1 MQTKM
6 LLPILFFTAST
17 IFAQTQN
24 INVKSTGLTVAEKAT
39 IDLSKIYDFSG
50 EQALAVKQI
59 EIAKFKNLAD
69 IEALKAGDVKLFIQK
84 HAATIDIAD
93 SEIRDVLDDRQRILF
108 DKNTTEKARN
118 LNATIASWQKQKL
131 SDTVINQKLAN
142 TLNDE

>member
-108 DKNTTEKARN
+108 NKNTTEKARK

-142 TLNDE
+142 SLNDE